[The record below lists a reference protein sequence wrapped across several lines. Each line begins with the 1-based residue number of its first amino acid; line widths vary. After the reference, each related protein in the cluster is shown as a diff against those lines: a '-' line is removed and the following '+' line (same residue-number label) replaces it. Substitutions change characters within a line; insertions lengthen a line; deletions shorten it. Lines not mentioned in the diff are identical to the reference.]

1 MGWAWEKI
9 AESADKGP
17 SGGVTVT
24 GKGVSG
30 KTGTASWGSQ
40 ASTPSA
46 QYANTHEGGIN
57 AVLGDYDNLG
67 GANQWAQD
75 SLDAGASYADS
86 IARKAQLRGPS
97 AREDQGLAWNEAS
110 GAGGN
115 QGVALGLA
123 GTLARGQQPSQAAY
137 QLQAGLNANMAQ
149 QSAIA
154 RGARGGAA
162 LAVAGQNQAFNN
174 AAAQQNAFTEGG
186 MLRSRD
192 MATGRGLLGS
202 QLDTM
207 QRQNA
212 SRIGQADALNQFNAA
227 QNDKVGL
234 GMAGA
239 AVNLGNAATNAG
251 NQALNIQ
258 RGKDAI
264 TDQQNTADQQAQ
276 VWEGKKRKA
285 EVSAWNGQ

>member
-1 MGWAWEKI
+1 MGWQ
-9 AESADKGP
+9 AERISQGAANGGP
-17 SGGVTVT
+17 NGGMTT
-24 GKGVSG
+24 TNGNGSFH
-30 KTGTASWGSQ
+30 TSWGS
-40 ASTPSA
+40 APDTPAA
-46 QYANTHEGGIN
+46 QYGNSHPGGIG
-57 AVLGDYDNLG
+57 AILGDYENLG

-75 SLDAGASYADS
+75 SLNSGASYADS
-86 IARKAQLRGPS
+86 LARKAQNRGPS
-97 AREDQGLAWNEAS
+97 AREDSGLAWNEAS

-115 QGVALGLA
+115 QGAALGLA

-137 QLQAGLNANMAQ
+137 QLQSGLNANMAQ

-162 LAVAGQNQAFNN
+162 LAVAGQNEAFNN
-174 AAAQQNAFTEGG
+174 ATAQQNAFTQGG
-186 MLRSRD
+186 LLRSRD

-212 SRIGQADALNQFNAA
+212 ARIGQADTLNQFNAA
-227 QNDKVGL
+227 QNDKVEL

-251 NQALNIQ
+251 NQNLNIQ
-258 RGKDAI
+258 KGKDAI

-276 VWEGKKRKA
+276 VWEGKKRKG